1 MRISDW
7 SSDVCS
13 SDLTV
18 AAFVTGEKPSVCCR
32 NLRAGAEEGAFAA
45 QLREHRGAVV
55 DKGAGVLRAG
65 FGRQTFELLAAGKV
79 RRLLQPLQQAEGQR
93 AEDVEADL
101 AVGLAGQQQQG
112 RVGRLLLL
120 LVVGAAD
127 RTRVVRGKGGSV
139 GV

>member
-93 AEDVEADL
+93 AEDVEAD
-101 AVGLAGQQQQG
+101 QIG
-112 RVGRLLLL
+112 RASCRE
-120 LVVGAAD
+120 
-127 RTRVVRGKGGSV
+127 RVFQYV
-139 GV
+139 

>member
-13 SDLTV
+13 SDL
-18 AAFVTGEKPSVCCR
+18 
-32 NLRAGAEEGAFAA
+32 FAA

-65 FGRQTFELLAAGKV
+65 FGRQNFELLAAGKV

-101 AVGLAGQQQQG
+101 AVGLAGPQ
-112 RVGRLLLL
+112 
-120 LVVGAAD
+120 D
-127 RTRVVRGKGGSV
+127 RKRVVEGQSVPLRVELGGRRTIQQKKSARV
-139 GV
+139 

>member
-13 SDLTV
+13 SDLVAPECAPTV

-65 FGRQTFELLAAGKV
+65 YGRQTFELLADGKV
-79 RRLLQPLQQAEGQR
+79 RRL
-93 AEDVEADL
+93 
-101 AVGLAGQQQQG
+101 
-112 RVGRLLLL
+112 
-120 LVVGAAD
+120 D
-127 RTRVVRGKGGSV
+127 RKSTHLKSSH
-139 GV
+139 